1 MHFNL
6 YLLYWLPLGFAASL
20 AKKGTNKKRNRQTFV
35 DGFCFFLRAYTRCG
49 PEGRYYGRSNRCY
62 DLYNKLK
69 RFLLCHGFVRL
80 LG

>member
-1 MHFNL
+1 MLTVSSLF
-6 YLLYWLPLGFAASL
+6 YAPTPLGFAAWL
-20 AKKGTNKKRNRQTFV
+20 VQELVA
-35 DGFCFFLRAYTRCG
+35 LRGLSPDARCRA
-49 PEGRYYGRSNRCY
+49 EGRYYGRSNRCY

>member
-1 MHFNL
+1 MKPPN
-6 YLLYWLPLGFAASL
+6 
-20 AKKGTNKKRNRQTFV
+20 FV
-35 DGFCFFLRAYTRCG
+35 DGFFSFLRAYTARG